1 MLLTRGRKK
10 GDILKQASILI
21 VGGGIAGLTSA
32 IALCQRGH
40 SVEIIEKDPDWS
52 VYGVGIIQQG
62 NVLRAVAQLGIL
74 DDYVS
79 AGFPFNRVDIYLPDG
94 SLAAKVPAPQLNE
107 AYPAQLGIG
116 RRKLQ
121 QVLGD
126 KARALG
132 ASIRLGVTVD
142 SLAQDDSGVE
152 ASFSDG
158 TNGRYDLVIGADGI
172 NSQIREL
179 VFPDAPAPV
188 FAGQGVWRYN
198 FPCPEGLDALCVFE
212 GPIGMGLVPIGPDLM
227 YMYVTTPEPG
237 NPRYPTEGLAAVMRD
252 KLKNAPPRI
261 AELAA
266 TISDD
271 EGVVYK
277 PLYWQMLD
285 GDWYNGRV
293 ILIGDAAHATTP
305 HLGQGAGMAIEDSV
319 VLAETLGDND
329 SVSAAFAAFMER
341 REARCRYIVENSV
354 AICKGQLGEGPL
366 VNNAQATMEMFK
378 VTALP
383 I

>member
-1 MLLTRGRKK
+1 
-10 GDILKQASILI
+10 
-21 VGGGIAGLTSA
+21 
-32 IALCQRGH
+32 
-40 SVEIIEKDPDWS
+40 
-52 VYGVGIIQQG
+52 
-62 NVLRAVAQLGIL
+62 
-74 DDYVS
+74 VS

-237 NPRYPTEGLAAVMRD
+237 NPRYPTEGLAAVLRD

-329 SVSAAFAAFMER
+329 SVSAAFAAFMDR

>member
-1 MLLTRGRKK
+1 
-10 GDILKQASILI
+10 
-21 VGGGIAGLTSA
+21 
-32 IALCQRGH
+32 
-40 SVEIIEKDPDWS
+40 
-52 VYGVGIIQQG
+52 
-62 NVLRAVAQLGIL
+62 
-74 DDYVS
+74 
-79 AGFPFNRVDIYLPDG
+79 
-94 SLAAKVPAPQLNE
+94 
-107 AYPAQLGIG
+107 
-116 RRKLQ
+116 
-121 QVLGD
+121 
-126 KARALG
+126 
-132 ASIRLGVTVD
+132 
-142 SLAQDDSGVE
+142 
-152 ASFSDG
+152 
-158 TNGRYDLVIGADGI
+158 
-172 NSQIREL
+172 
-179 VFPDAPAPV
+179 
-188 FAGQGVWRYN
+188 
-198 FPCPEGLDALCVFE
+198 
-212 GPIGMGLVPIGPDLM
+212 M

-319 VLAETLGDND
+319 VLAETLADND
-329 SVSAAFAAFMER
+329 SVRDAYAAFMQR